1 MLAVQG
7 HELGCGEVRRQ
18 SIVGLLVR
26 VILHHPPT
34 NTTIPVLRGV
44 VSSFG
49 WRAGLLMMGRVLS
62 LVWRRMRNLRP
73 FIRYRVPYFLF
84 FVNNV

>member
-34 NTTIPVLRGV
+34 NTTIPVPKGA
-44 VSSFG
+44 VSLFG
-49 WRAGLLMMGRVLS
+49 WRARLATTGRVLTP
-62 LVWRRMRNLRP
+62 VWRWMRNLRP
-73 FIRYRVPYFLF
+73 FIRCRAPYFLF

>member
-7 HELGCGEVRRQ
+7 RRLDCGEVRRQ

-34 NTTIPVLRGV
+34 NTTIPFLKGA
-44 VSSFG
+44 VSLFG
-49 WRAGLLMMGRVLS
+49 WRGGLATTGKVLS
-62 LVWRRMRNLRP
+62 PVWRWMRNLRP
-73 FIRYRVPYFLF
+73 FIRYRVLYFLF
-84 FVNNV
+84 LVNNV